1 MIVVVD
7 HQDSFVYNLVQ
18 QVQVLGHEV
27 VVVPSRA
34 GVDEV
39 LGRSPAAVLLSPGP
53 GRPEAAGCFVEL
65 IRALPATTPL
75 LGVCLGHQA
84 LAVALGGRVGHA
96 PRPVHGQVSEIAHQ
110 GDGVLAGLPVPFA
123 AGRYHSLVVERDGLP
138 EELEVTATSEGGL
151 IMAVR
156 HRSCPWF
163 GVQFHPESV
172 LTPLGGR
179 LMANFLRMAGQAAPA
194 SGA

>member
-7 HQDSFVYNLVQ
+7 HEDSFVYNLVQ

-27 VVVPSRA
+27 LVLPSRA
-34 GVDEV
+34 SVDDV
-39 LGRSPAAVLLSPGP
+39 LGRSPAGVLLSPGP

-65 IRALPATTPL
+65 IQALPATTPL

-84 LAVALGGRVGHA
+84 LAAALGGQVVHA
-96 PRPVHGQVSEIAHQ
+96 PRPVHGRTSEISHQ
-110 GDGVLAGLPVPFA
+110 GAGVLAGLPAPFA

-138 EELEVTATSEGGL
+138 EELEVTATSEDGL
-151 IMAVR
+151 IMAMR
-156 HRSCPWF
+156 HRSRPWF

-172 LTPLGGR
+172 LTPLGSR
-179 LMANFLRMAGQAAPA
+179 LMANFLRMARPAAPA
-194 SGA
+194 GGA

>member
-1 MIVVVD
+1 MIAVVD

-27 VVVPSRA
+27 RVFPSRA
-34 GVDEV
+34 GVEDI
-39 LGRSPAAVLLSPGP
+39 LGTAPAGVLLSPGP
-53 GRPEAAGCFVEL
+53 GRPEAAGCFVDL
-65 IRALPATTPL
+65 IRALPPRTPL

-84 LAVALGGRVGHA
+84 LAVAMGGRVGHA
-96 PRPVHGQVSEIAHQ
+96 PRPVHGRVSEIAHQ
-110 GDGVLAGLPVPFA
+110 GEGVLAGLPVPFA
-123 AGRYHSLVVERDGLP
+123 AGRYHSLVVERDCLP
-138 EELEVTATSEGGL
+138 EELEVTATSDGDL

-156 HRSCPWF
+156 HRARPWF

-179 LMANFLRMAGQAAPA
+179 LMANFLQMAEPAAA
-194 SGA
+194 ARGA